1 MASTIRD
8 YNQLA
13 SQILEKLGGESN
25 IENVTRCATRL
36 RVVTKQRPENVK
48 ETISSLTGVITVV
61 EKGGQIQIV
70 IGTNVDKVYDAFV
83 KLVDLDAIPT
93 GGSEQSILN
102 RVIASMS
109 AIFAPFVYILAAA
122 GLIQGGLILV
132 KWVLPDLEV
141 TDTFKIFNFI
151 SWAPFVFLPI
161 FIAITASK
169 FFRTNTFIAVA
180 CCAALISPS
189 WTEMAEIIK
198 LGGSVNFF
206 GIPLSQTVY
215 TSSVLPP
222 IFLVWI
228 LSYLERFFNTYL
240 NDVIKP
246 VLCPMLCMLILVPT
260 VLVII
265 GPATSGAAFIIANS
279 YNWLAETVPWLAG
292 TLVGGLWQVLVIFG
306 VHWGFAPVFFTNFE
320 HFGRDSFQAYI
331 TFAVIGQIASVL
343 AFFFFTKDKELKKV
357 SFSAFLTGIFGITE
371 PIIYGINLRFKKP
384 FLYGCCAGIIG
395 GFIASFFTPYYF
407 AYAGLVSPLTI
418 INGYNIEF
426 PTSIIGIAIG
436 SVVSFFVPFILMSFF
451 GTGEKKDALILA
463 KEEEQAFDKKHPQHV
478 DNEKKTIQLM
488 APIIGE
494 AKPLSAV
501 PDEVFANKLMGDGI
515 AIEPKDNHVYAPC
528 SGKIITL
535 FDESRHAVGIISDD
549 GVEILIH
556 VGLDTVKITNPP
568 AFEYHVVREQNIN
581 QGDLLMT
588 FDMDRIRQANCPL
601 ITPIIIINSLDYD
614 LIKTTDKTDVQ
625 LSDNILTIYQ

>member
-1 MASTIRD
+1 MASIIRD
-8 YNQLA
+8 YDQLA
-13 SQILEKLGGESN
+13 SQILDKLGGESN

-36 RVVTKQRPENVK
+36 RVVTKHRPENVK
-48 ETISSLTGVITVV
+48 ESISSLTGVITVV
-61 EKGGQIQIV
+61 DKGGQLQIV

-83 KLVDLDAIPT
+83 KLVNLDTLPT

-102 RVIASMS
+102 RIIASMS
-109 AIFAPFVYILAAA
+109 AVFAPFVYILAAA

-132 KWVLPDLEV
+132 KWVFPYLEQ

-151 SWAPFVFLPI
+151 SWAPFVFLPV

-180 CCAALISPS
+180 CCVALVSPDWAAMAALIK
-189 WTEMAEIIK
+189 A
-198 LGGSVNFF
+198 GGSVTFF

-222 IFLVWI
+222 LFLVWI
-228 LSYLERFFNTYL
+228 LSYLERFLNRCL
-240 NDVIKP
+240 NDVVKP
-246 VLCPMLCMLILVPT
+246 VLCPMLCLLILVPAA
-260 VLVII
+260 LVII
-265 GPATSGAAFIIANS
+265 GPLTSGTAFFVASS
-279 YNWLAETVPWLAG
+279 YNWLAETMPWLAG

-306 VHWGFAPVFFTNFE
+306 VHWGFAPVFLANFE

-343 AFFFFTKDKELKKV
+343 AFFFFTKNKELKKV

-384 FLYGCCAGIIG
+384 FLYGCCAGIVG

-407 AYAGLVSPLTI
+407 AYAGLVGPLTI
-418 INGYNIEF
+418 VNGYNINF

-436 SVVSFFVPFILMSFF
+436 SIVSFIIPFILMLFF
-451 GTGEKKDALILA
+451 GTGEKKDALMLA
-463 KEEEQAFDKKHPQHV
+463 KEEEDKQQELADDKKKIIYL
-478 DNEKKTIQLM
+478 N

-494 AKPLSAV
+494 IKPLSEV
-501 PDEVFANKLMGDGI
+501 PDEVFANKLMGEGI

-528 SGKIITL
+528 SGKILTL
-535 FDESRHAVGIISDD
+535 FNESKHAIGIISDD

-568 AFEYHVVREQNIN
+568 AFEYHVKLEQSVN

-601 ITPIIIINSLDYD
+601 ITPIIIINSLDYN
-614 LIKTTDKTDVQ
+614 LIQATDKTDAK
-625 LSDNILTIYQ
+625 LGDRLLTIYQ

>member
-1 MASTIRD
+1 MASIIRD
-8 YNQLA
+8 YDQLA
-13 SQILEKLGGESN
+13 SQILDKLGGESN

-36 RVVTKQRPENVK
+36 RVVIKKRPDNVK
-48 ETISSLTGVITVV
+48 ELISSLTGVITVV

-83 KLVDLDAIPT
+83 NLVNLDT
-93 GGSEQSILN
+93 LSVEESSQSIIN
-102 RVIASMS
+102 RIIASMS
-109 AIFAPFVYILAAA
+109 AVFAPFVYILAAA

-132 KWVLPDLEV
+132 KWVLPHLEQS
-141 TDTFKIFNFI
+141 DTFKIFNFI

-169 FFRTNTFIAVA
+169 FFKTNTFIAVA
-180 CCAALISPS
+180 CCAALISPD
-189 WTEMAEIIK
+189 WAAMAEIIK
-198 LGGSVNFF
+198 SGGEVSFF

-222 IFLVWI
+222 LFLVWL
-228 LSYLERFFNTYL
+228 LSYLERFFNKHL
-240 NDVIKP
+240 HEVVKP
-246 VLCPMLCMLILVPT
+246 VLCPMFCILILVPAA
-260 VLVII
+260 LVII
-265 GPATSGAAFIIANS
+265 GPLTSGTAFFVASS
-279 YNWLAETVPWLAG
+279 YNWLAETAPWLAG

-306 VHWGFAPVFFTNFE
+306 VHWGFAPVFLANFE

-343 AFFFFTKDKELKKV
+343 AFFFFTKNKELKRV

-384 FLYGCCAGIIG
+384 FLYGCIAGIIG

-407 AYAGLVSPLTI
+407 AYAGLTGPLTI
-418 INGYNIEF
+418 INGYNINF
-426 PTSIIGIAIG
+426 PTSIIGIVIG
-436 SVVSFFVPFILMSFF
+436 SIVSFISPFVLMLFL
-451 GTGEKKDALILA
+451 GTGEKKDTLKLA
-463 KEEEQAFDKKHPQHV
+463 NEESNQQQKTTNKKQICLSTP
-478 DNEKKTIQLM
+478 M
-488 APIIGE
+488 IGE
-494 AKPLSAV
+494 IKPLSDV

-528 SGKIITL
+528 TGKILTL
-535 FDESRHAVGIISDD
+535 FNESRHAIGIISED

-568 AFEYHVVREQNIN
+568 AFEYHVVLEQSVN

-588 FDMDRIRQANCPL
+588 FDSDRIRQANCPL
-601 ITPIIIINSLDYD
+601 ITPVIIINSLDYR
-614 LIKTTDKTDVQ
+614 LVQSTDKTDVQ
-625 LSDNILTIYQ
+625 LGDTLLTIYQ